1 MKPGS
6 VHSVLI
12 SGLRIVLLTTVLIV
26 AGLYFFQRD
35 LLYLLTDSA
44 TVAQTL
50 AATGSKRARAWPDE
64 PGFRGVLFEPERRSA
79 TGTVLLFHGN
89 AGHAG
94 HRVDYAEEAG
104 RYGWRVILLEYP
116 GYGARPGTAEEQAI
130 VDDAVESIARARQ
143 QFADPLVLAGE
154 SLGAGVVAAAVAAL
168 RTRGQTVDGLLLI
181 TPWDKF
187 ANAVAH
193 HYPWLPVRL
202 LLQESYDSV
211 ANLRGYDGPT
221 VVVVAGNDRIVPARL
236 GRSLFE
242 SLQGKKELLVVDG
255 ADHNDWYHRLD
266 AAWWKR
272 VSELL
277 AGVRQAE

>member
-6 VHSVLI
+6 VRGVVI
-12 SGLRIVLLTTVLIV
+12 SGVRIVLLTTLLIV

-50 AATGSKRARAWPDE
+50 AATDSKRARAWPDE
-64 PGFRGVLFEPERRSA
+64 PGFRGVLFEPEQPGA

-94 HRVDYAEEAG
+94 HRAGYAEEAG
-104 RYGWRVILLEYP
+104 RHGWRVILLEYP
-116 GYGARPGTAEEQAI
+116 GYGARPGTPEEQAI
-130 VDDAVESIARARQ
+130 VDDGVESITLARQ
-143 QFADPLVLAGE
+143 QFGSRLVLAGE
-154 SLGAGVVAAAVAAL
+154 SLGAGVAAAVVAAL
-168 RTRGQTVDGLLLI
+168 RTRGQTVDGLLLV
-181 TPWDKF
+181 TPWDQF

-193 HYPWLPVRL
+193 HYPWFPVRL
-202 LLQESYDSV
+202 LLKESYSSV
-211 ANLRGYDGPT
+211 DNLRGYDGPT
-221 VVVVAGNDRIVPARL
+221 VVVVAGSDRVVPARL

-255 ADHNDWYHRLD
+255 ADHNDWYYRVD
-266 AAWWKR
+266 AAWWRR

-277 AGVRQAE
+277 AGVR

>member
-6 VHSVLI
+6 VRGVVI
-12 SGLRIVLLTTVLIV
+12 SGVRIVLLTTLLIV

-50 AATGSKRARAWPDE
+50 AATDSKRARAWPDE
-64 PGFRGVLFEPERRSA
+64 PGFRGVLFEPEQPGA

-94 HRVDYAEEAG
+94 HRAGYAEEAG
-104 RYGWRVILLEYP
+104 RHGWRVILLEYP
-116 GYGARPGTAEEQAI
+116 GYGARPGTPEEQAI
-130 VDDAVESIARARQ
+130 VDDGVESITLARQ
-143 QFADPLVLAGE
+143 QFGSRLVLAGE
-154 SLGAGVVAAAVAAL
+154 SLGAGVAAAVVAAL
-168 RTRGQTVDGLLLI
+168 RTRGQTVDGLLLV
-181 TPWDKF
+181 TPWDQF

-193 HYPWLPVRL
+193 HYPWFPVRL
-202 LLQESYDSV
+202 LLKESYSSV
-211 ANLRGYDGPT
+211 DNLRGYDGPT
-221 VVVVAGNDRIVPARL
+221 VVVVAGSDRVVPARL

-255 ADHNDWYHRLD
+255 ADHNDWYYRVD
-266 AAWWKR
+266 TAWWQR

-277 AGVRQAE
+277 AGVR